1 MGHSPVNL
9 QNQITQKRGKENDMR
24 TAKQIEF
31 DNFSPSDEVIA
42 DLDAMYPMTE
52 AQLMEAWSNFTD
64 LTNDNDISH
73 WATPLDCIH
82 ACLGGTY
89 EQYYA

>member
-1 MGHSPVNL
+1 
-9 QNQITQKRGKENDMR
+9 MR

-31 DNFSPSDEVIA
+31 DNFNPSDEVMA
-42 DLDAMYPMTE
+42 ELDAMYPMTE
-52 AQLMEAWSNFTD
+52 EHSMEAWNNFTD
-64 LTNDNDISH
+64 LTNDNDIAH